1 MKKSIILLLRKTLKD
16 KNMKKI
22 AFICFSALAFVHTTL
37 QAQQSYSLEQCR
49 QMALTQNA
57 QMRIS
62 ANKTMIAKQE
72 KREAATNFLPSI
84 SLAGGAM
91 KADDGL
97 LQIPMGGQTMKLLD
111 EGLYGGAMASLPI
124 FAGGQIYN
132 GHKLATLGLEVS
144 ELQLRQTT
152 NEVKLT
158 VEQYYWNIVVL
169 NEKLQ
174 TLQQVEIM
182 LDKIRSDVKVA
193 VDAGVKNRNDLLQVE
208 LRHNEIKS
216 AVINVENNI
225 KVCKMLLAQYIGVDW
240 ENFDVQATVTADLL
254 SPEYLFVNHAEHLET
269 TVEYQLLS
277 KAVEASKLEMRLNK
291 GQFLPT
297 VALSGGY
304 LYNDFMGPSQ
314 NSFVGMVNVSI
325 PISWKASHSVRK
337 YKYRYQNAVTEFD
350 DGSEQLIIR
359 MQKAQIDLSNAY
371 QLALIARNSI
381 EQSEENLRL
390 NEQYYKAGTSSMS
403 DLLEAQQLFQQSR
416 DKYAEA
422 YSKYEISKTEYLQAT
437 GR

>member
-1 MKKSIILLLRKTLKD
+1 
-16 KNMKKI
+16 
-22 AFICFSALAFVHTTL
+22 
-37 QAQQSYSLEQCR
+37 
-49 QMALTQNA
+49 
-57 QMRIS
+57 
-62 ANKTMIAKQE
+62 
-72 KREAATNFLPSI
+72 
-84 SLAGGAM
+84 M

-174 TLQQVEIM
+174 TLQQVEIL

-254 SPEYLFVNHAEHLET
+254 SPEYLFVNHAEHLDT

>member
-1 MKKSIILLLRKTLKD
+1 
-16 KNMKKI
+16 MKKI

-254 SPEYLFVNHAEHLET
+254 SPEYLFVNHAEHLDT

>member
-1 MKKSIILLLRKTLKD
+1 
-16 KNMKKI
+16 MKKI

-169 NEKLQ
+169 NEKLR

-254 SPEYLFVNHAEHLET
+254 SPEYLFVNHAEHLDT

-350 DGSEQLIIR
+350 DGREQLIIR
-359 MQKAQIDLSNAY
+359 MQKAQIDLTNAY
-371 QLALIARNSI
+371 QQALIARNSI

>member
-1 MKKSIILLLRKTLKD
+1 
-16 KNMKKI
+16 MKKI
-22 AFICFSALAFVHTTL
+22 AFICFSALAFVHTSL

-254 SPEYLFVNHAEHLET
+254 SPEYLFVNHAEHLDT

>member
-1 MKKSIILLLRKTLKD
+1 
-16 KNMKKI
+16 MKKI

-254 SPEYLFVNHAEHLET
+254 SPEYLFVNHAEHLDT

-350 DGSEQLIIR
+350 DGSEQLMIR

>member
-1 MKKSIILLLRKTLKD
+1 
-16 KNMKKI
+16 MKKI

-97 LQIPMGGQTMKLLD
+97 LQIPMGGQTMKMLD

-169 NEKLQ
+169 NEKLR

-254 SPEYLFVNHAEHLET
+254 SPEYLFVNHAEHLDT

-325 PISWKASHSVRK
+325 PISWKAPHSVRK

>member
-1 MKKSIILLLRKTLKD
+1 
-16 KNMKKI
+16 MKKI

-169 NEKLQ
+169 NEKLL

-254 SPEYLFVNHAEHLET
+254 SPEYLFVNHAEHLDT

-297 VALSGGY
+297 VALGGGY

-325 PISWKASHSVRK
+325 PISWKAPHSVRK

>member
-1 MKKSIILLLRKTLKD
+1 
-16 KNMKKI
+16 MKKI
-22 AFICFSALAFVHTTL
+22 AFICFSVLAFVHTTM

-97 LQIPMGGQTMKLLD
+97 LQMPMGGQTMKLLD
-111 EGLYGGAMASLPI
+111 EGIYGGVMASLPI

-174 TLQQVEIM
+174 TLQQVEIL

-225 KVCKMLLAQYIGVDW
+225 KVCKMLLAQYVGVDW
-240 ENFDVQATVTADLL
+240 ENFDVQTTVTEDLL
-254 SPEYLFVNHAEHLET
+254 SPESLFVNHAEHLDA

-277 KAVEASKLEMRLNK
+277 KAVDASKLEMRLNK

-314 NSFVGMVNVSI
+314 NSFVGMINVSI
-325 PISWKASHSVRK
+325 PISWKAPHSVRK
-337 YKYRYQNAVTEFD
+337 YKYRYQNAVTELD
-350 DGSEQLIIR
+350 NGSEQLIIR

-371 QLALIARNSI
+371 QQALIARNSI

>member
-1 MKKSIILLLRKTLKD
+1 
-16 KNMKKI
+16 MKKI
-22 AFICFSALAFVHTTL
+22 AFICFSVLAFVHTNL
-37 QAQQSYSLEQCR
+37 PAQQSYSLEQCQ

-57 QMRIS
+57 QMRVA

-97 LQIPMGGQTMKLLD
+97 LQMPMGGQTLKLLD
-111 EGLYGGAMASLPI
+111 EGIYGGAMASLPI

-169 NEKLQ
+169 NEKLR
-174 TLQQVEIM
+174 TLQQVEI
-182 LDKIRSDVKVA
+182 LIDKIRSDVKVA
-193 VDAGVKNRNDLLQVE
+193 VDAGVTNRNDLLQVE

-225 KVCKMLLAQYIGVDW
+225 KVCKMLLAQYVGVDW
-240 ENFDVQATVTADLL
+240 VNFDVQTMVTADLR
-254 SPEYLFVNHAEHLET
+254 SPEYLFVNHAEHLDA

-277 KAVEASKLEMRLNK
+277 KAVDASKLEMRLNK

-325 PISWKASHSVRK
+325 PISWKAPHSVRK

-350 DGSEQLIIR
+350 NGSEQLIIR

-371 QLALIARNSI
+371 QQALIARNSI

>member
-1 MKKSIILLLRKTLKD
+1 
-16 KNMKKI
+16 MKKI
-22 AFICFSALAFVHTTL
+22 AFICFSVLAFVHTNL
-37 QAQQSYSLEQCR
+37 QAQQSYSLEQCQ

-57 QMRIS
+57 QMRVA

-97 LQIPMGGQTMKLLD
+97 LQMPMGGQTLKLLD
-111 EGLYGGAMASLPI
+111 EGIYGGAMASLPI

-132 GHKLATLGLEVS
+132 GHKLATLGVEVS

-174 TLQQVEIM
+174 TLQQVEIL

-225 KVCKMLLAQYIGVDW
+225 KVGKMLLAQYVGVDW
-240 ENFDVQATVTADLL
+240 ENFDVQTMVTADLR
-254 SPEYLFVNHAEHLET
+254 SPEYLLVNHAEHLDA

-277 KAVEASKLEMRLNK
+277 KAVDASKLEMRINK

-314 NSFVGMVNVSI
+314 NSFVGMINVSI
-325 PISWKASHSVRK
+325 PISWKAPHSVRK
-337 YKYRYQNAVTEFD
+337 YKYRYQNAVTELD
-350 DGSEQLIIR
+350 NGSEQLIIR

-371 QLALIARNSI
+371 QQALIARNSI

>member
-1 MKKSIILLLRKTLKD
+1 M
-16 KNMKKI
+16 
-22 AFICFSALAFVHTTL
+22 
-37 QAQQSYSLEQCR
+37 
-49 QMALTQNA
+49 
-57 QMRIS
+57 
-62 ANKTMIAKQE
+62 
-72 KREAATNFLPSI
+72 
-84 SLAGGAM
+84 
-91 KADDGL
+91 
-97 LQIPMGGQTMKLLD
+97 
-111 EGLYGGAMASLPI
+111 
-124 FAGGQIYN
+124 
-132 GHKLATLGLEVS
+132 
-144 ELQLRQTT
+144 
-152 NEVKLT
+152 
-158 VEQYYWNIVVL
+158 
-169 NEKLQ
+169 
-174 TLQQVEIM
+174 
-182 LDKIRSDVKVA
+182 
-193 VDAGVKNRNDLLQVE
+193 
-208 LRHNEIKS
+208 RHNEIKS

-254 SPEYLFVNHAEHLET
+254 SPEYLFVNHAEHLDT

-422 YSKYEISKTEYLQAT
+422 YSKYEISKTEYLQAI

>member
-1 MKKSIILLLRKTLKD
+1 
-16 KNMKKI
+16 MKKI

-254 SPEYLFVNHAEHLET
+254 SPEYLFVNHAEHLDT

-291 GQFLPT
+291 GKFLPT

>member
-1 MKKSIILLLRKTLKD
+1 
-16 KNMKKI
+16 MKKI

-254 SPEYLFVNHAEHLET
+254 SPEYLFVNHAEHLDT

-325 PISWKASHSVRK
+325 PISWKAPHSVRK

-422 YSKYEISKTEYLQAT
+422 YSKYEISKTEYLQAI

>member
-1 MKKSIILLLRKTLKD
+1 
-16 KNMKKI
+16 MKKI

-132 GHKLATLGLEVS
+132 GHKLATRGLEVS

-169 NEKLQ
+169 NEKLR

-254 SPEYLFVNHAEHLET
+254 SPEYLFVNHAEHLDT

>member
-1 MKKSIILLLRKTLKD
+1 MKKTI
-16 KNMKKI
+16 
-22 AFICFSALAFVHTTL
+22 FICFALMAFVHSAK
-37 QAQQSYSLEQCR
+37 AQQLYSLEQCR

-174 TLQQVEIM
+174 TLQQVEIL

-254 SPEYLFVNHAEHLET
+254 SPEYLFVNHAEHLDT

-291 GQFLPT
+291 GKFLQT
-297 VALSGGY
+297 IALSGGY

-337 YKYRYQNAVTEFD
+337 YKYRYQNAVIEFD

>member
-1 MKKSIILLLRKTLKD
+1 MKKVIYIC
-16 KNMKKI
+16 I
-22 AFICFSALAFVHTTL
+22 AMLSLTTTAVS
-37 QAQQSYSLEQCR
+37 AQQLYSLQECC
-49 QMALTQNA
+49 QMALEQNA
-57 QMRIS
+57 QMKVA

-72 KREAATNFLPSI
+72 KNEAITNFLPSV
-84 SLAGGAM
+84 SLTGGAM

-97 LQIPMGGQTMKLLD
+97 VQIPMGGETMSMLD
-111 EGLYGGAMASLPI
+111 EGLYGGAMLSLPI

-132 GHKLATLGLEVS
+132 ANKMATLGMELS

-152 NEVKLT
+152 NEVTLT
-158 VEQYYWNIVVL
+158 VSQYYWNIVIL

-174 TLQQVEIM
+174 TLQRVESL
-182 LDKIRSDVKVA
+182 LDKICSDVTVA

-208 LRHNEIKS
+208 LRRNETKS
-216 AVINVENNI
+216 AVIDVENNI
-225 KVCKMLLAQYIGVDW
+225 KVCKMLLAQYIGVEMDG
-240 ENFDVQATVTADLL
+240 FDVQSAVSDELR
-254 SPEYLFVNHAEHLET
+254 SPEYLYVNHDESLSS

-277 KAVEASKLEMRLNK
+277 KSVDASKLERRLNK

-297 VALSGGY
+297 VALNGGY

-314 NSFVGMVNVSI
+314 NSFVGMVSVSI
-325 PISWKASHSVRK
+325 PISWKAPSSVRK
-337 YKYRYQNAVTEFD
+337 YKYRHQNAVTEFNN
-350 DGSEQLIIR
+350 GSEQLLIR

-371 QLALIARNSI
+371 QQALIARNSI

>member
-1 MKKSIILLLRKTLKD
+1 MKKTI
-16 KNMKKI
+16 
-22 AFICFSALAFVHTTL
+22 FICFALMAFVHSAK
-37 QAQQSYSLEQCR
+37 AQQLYSLEQCR

-254 SPEYLFVNHAEHLET
+254 SPEYLFVNHAEHLDT

-325 PISWKASHSVRK
+325 PISWKASHSVSK